1 MPTKEPASWIPWI
14 FVGIMAAMLYQN
26 QQPKPVPEPAAQ
38 SIEQIVRKTHADTS
52 KNYASVFR
60 SAADKVASGEIKD
73 EETLYNFLKKD
84 LDNARVD
91 ASGDLDK
98 LLDSNIPTV
107 IDDATR
113 GSVSSFLRRVGG
125 AW

>member
-14 FVGIMAAMLYQN
+14 IIGIMGAMLWQH
-26 QQPKPVPEPAAQ
+26 QQPAPVPQPVAQ
-38 SIEQIVRKTHADTS
+38 SIERVVQKTHADTS
-52 KNYASVFR
+52 RNYAGVFR

-73 EETLYNFLKKD
+73 EETLYNTLKKD
-84 LDNARVD
+84 LDDARID
-91 ASGDLDK
+91 ASTDLDK

-107 IDDATR
+107 IDDGTR
-113 GSVSSFLRRVGG
+113 GAVSSFLRRVGG

>member
-14 FVGIMAAMLYQN
+14 LIGIMGAMLYQ
-26 QQPKPVPEPAAQ
+26 QQPKPVPEPVAQ

-52 KNYASVFR
+52 KNYAGVFR
-60 SAADKVASGEIKD
+60 SAADKVASGEIAN
-73 EETLYNFLKKD
+73 EEELYNILKKE

-98 LLDSNIPTV
+98 LLDSNIPTL
-107 IDDATR
+107 IDDGTR
-113 GSVSSFLRRVGG
+113 GAVSSFLRRVGG

>member
-1 MPTKEPASWIPWI
+1 MPTKEPSSWIPWI
-14 FVGIMAAMLYQN
+14 LVGIMAAMLWQN
-26 QQPKPVPEPAAQ
+26 QQPKPEPQPAAQ
-38 SIEQIVRKTHADTS
+38 SIERIVAKTHADTA
-52 KNYASVFR
+52 KNYATVFR
-60 SAADKVASGEIKD
+60 AAADKVAAGEIKD
-73 EETLYNFLKKD
+73 EETLYNTLKKD

-91 ASGDLDK
+91 ASADLDK

-113 GSVSSFLRRVGG
+113 GSVRTFLRRIGG

>member
-14 FVGIMAAMLYQN
+14 FVGIMAAMLYQ
-26 QQPKPVPEPAAQ
+26 QQHKPDSQPAAQ
-38 SIEQIVRKTHADTS
+38 SIEQIVRKTHAETA

-60 SAADKVASGEIKD
+60 SAADKVAAGEIKD
-73 EETLYNFLKKD
+73 EEQLYNTLKKD
-84 LDNARVD
+84 LDDARID

>member
-1 MPTKEPASWIPWI
+1 VPTKEPASWIPWI
-14 FVGIMAAMLYQN
+14 FVGIMAAMLYQ

-38 SIEQIVRKTHADTS
+38 SIEQIVRKTHAETA

-60 SAADKVASGEIKD
+60 AAADKVAAGEIAN
-73 EETLYNFLKKD
+73 EEELYNTLKKD
-84 LDNARVD
+84 LDDARID
-91 ASGDLDK
+91 ASSDLDK

>member
-1 MPTKEPASWIPWI
+1 M
-14 FVGIMAAMLYQN
+14 GAMLYQ
-26 QQPKPVPEPAAQ
+26 QQPKPVPEPVAQ

-52 KNYASVFR
+52 KNYAGVFR
-60 SAADKVASGEIKD
+60 SAADKVASGEIAN
-73 EETLYNFLKKD
+73 EEELYNILKKE

-98 LLDSNIPTV
+98 LLDSNIPTL
-107 IDDATR
+107 IDDGTR
-113 GSVSSFLRRVGG
+113 GAVSSFLRRVGG

>member
-14 FVGIMAAMLYQN
+14 IIGIMGAMLWQN
-26 QQPKPVPEPAAQ
+26 QQPAPVPQPAGQ
-38 SIEQIVRKTHADTS
+38 SIEQIVRKTHAETA

-60 SAADKVASGEIKD
+60 SAADKVAAGEIKD
-73 EETLYNFLKKD
+73 EEQLYNTLKKD
-84 LDNARVD
+84 LDDARINA
-91 ASGDLDK
+91 STDLDK

-107 IDDATR
+107 IDDGTR
-113 GSVSSFLRRVGG
+113 GAVSSFLLRVGG